1 MPPHPWPPAS
11 SNCYKPCISGREK
24 AKEGQTER
32 EELGKKVGIIDTK
45 EGKKDRKKDRM
56 RRRRKSERGGG
67 RGVEEEGHE

>member
-1 MPPHPWPPAS
+1 MPPQSWPPAS
-11 SNCYKPCISGREK
+11 SNCYKPRIRGREK

-56 RRRRKSERGGG
+56 RRRKSEREGG